1 MKEEE
6 AMDAITLL
14 RDDHKR
20 VEQLFK
26 QFEKTGPNAYAS
38 RRKIVD
44 RMIRELS
51 VHAGVE
57 EAVFYPV
64 VREALEQTE
73 EEVLEALEEHHL
85 VKVTL
90 SELEHTD
97 PKDER
102 FEAKVTV
109 LMENVRHHVKEEE
122 GEMFPKV
129 RSGVDRATL
138 RALGERMTELKRS
151 LPDRPHPN
159 APDEPPGNQLAAATA
174 EFVGRAKDLGAG
186 VLRTITP

>member
-1 MKEEE
+1 L
-6 AMDAITLL
+6 DAITLL

-26 QFEKTGPNAYAS
+26 QFEKTGPNAYAT
-38 RRKIVD
+38 RRRIVD

-57 EAVFYPV
+57 EALFYPA
-64 VREALEQTE
+64 VRDVLDHTD

-90 SELEHTD
+90 SELEHAD

-129 RSGVDRATL
+129 RSGVDKATL
-138 RALGERMTELKRS
+138 RGLGERMAEAKRS
-151 LPDRPHPN
+151 LPDRPHPY
-159 APDEPPGNQLAAATA
+159 APDEPPVNQLAAAA
-174 EFVGRAKDLGAG
+174 SDLVDRAKDLGAG